1 MSPAHTHKKSRPLNL
16 KLPLRD
22 YLKFGSL
29 VRVKKKSADTL
40 RNNHSDST
48 EFKVASHPCVL
59 GTTKAVLGMNRLQGL
74 RKLKVSAC
82 WQNVMLH
89 RRISDKPGV
98 RFSSVAPVI
107 SMEMSWGV
115 AAPLSPPTTPVPCH
129 AGDCIYANMGISG
142 VESSSGSSCS
152 RFILSVSSPRSF
164 LRCFTS
170 YLACCAHEKNTASS
184 HIFFFFTASHLFFF
198 LPPHHIFYFFF

>member
-1 MSPAHTHKKSRPLNL
+1 MPCQRIEAGRANLFQQATQITSYLKCDRVSRTHTHTQKKQATKL
-16 KLPLRD
+16 KVASPWSSEVWKFD
-22 YLKFGSL
+22 WSLKK
-29 VRVKKKSADTL
+29 KKKSCNADTL

-98 RFSSVAPVI
+98 RFSSAAPVI

-115 AAPLSPPTTPVPCH
+115 VAPLSPPTTPVPCQ
-129 AGDCIYANMGISG
+129 CWW
-142 VESSSGSSCS
+142 
-152 RFILSVSSPRSF
+152 L
-164 LRCFTS
+164 
-170 YLACCAHEKNTASS
+170 YLC
-184 HIFFFFTASHLFFF
+184 
-198 LPPHHIFYFFF
+198 